1 MLRLTR
7 SLLAAQQFQGVRVV
21 NLITSCTCYEQ
32 FVTVANDCILILIV
46 ALVVL
51 QRNDNQ
57 RIDSCITDILFL
69 SIQQS
74 VALEVDS
81 CHHGSCITLLA
92 SILVCISVV
101 AYNIQVWSR

>member
-21 NLITSCTCYEQ
+21 NLITSGTCYEQ

-57 RIDSCITDILFL
+57 RIAGCITDIRNLRL
-69 SIQQS
+69 QQL
-74 VALEVDS
+74 VALEGDS
-81 CHHGSCITLLA
+81 CHHGSCIPLLG
-92 SILVCISVV
+92 SVPGSMSW
-101 AYNIQVWSR
+101 IR